1 MEIARA
7 VKEFINDIKNEKV
20 LIVMEDLNILE
31 FDRGKKR
38 NRYDSNWA
46 KGKLLQKLQE
56 TLDWDGKK
64 YKEVEPAYT
73 SQECPICHNVD
84 KKNRNGKHF
93 KCTYCGYESDAD
105 YVAALNI
112 KARAEDKEIEE
123 IVEKYRYNKKE
134 RHKAIKELI
143 KNRHREY
150 LDSAAQAQARAI

>member
-1 MEIARA
+1 ML
-7 VKEFINDIKNEKV
+7 FS
-20 LIVMEDLNILE
+20 
-31 FDRGKKR
+31 F
-38 NRYDSNWA
+38 
-46 KGKLLQKLQE
+46 
-56 TLDWDGKK
+56 
-64 YKEVEPAYT
+64 
-73 SQECPICHNVD
+73 
-84 KKNRNGKHF
+84 
-93 KCTYCGYESDAD
+93 YESDAD